1 NRELIIRIALFGTW
15 KKILK
20 KVHIAN
26 GVVTD
31 RSWKRVCVGD
41 AKILKEKIHT
51 GNGVFTDRSWKRL
64 CVGDVTVNLDGET
77 NNKIKRCME
86 CTLCVDETV
95 EFNKFKAIIKYEDP
109 NPSIYSFVGNLEL
122 GDEGEKAS
130 RVCFTS
136 ASKHSQGK
144 RVSQESNSGYNGHES
159 DSYSDM
165 YKSENAKH
173 KMEQGKDRMKEGAH
187 EMKEV
192 PMDGMKEANEKV
204 KHKATEM
211 KDKTKDMASNAADRA
226 GEMKENVK
234 GKANEMA
241 G

>member
-1 NRELIIRIALFGTW
+1 MASTYFTRSSLLNMAKANIIPR
-15 KKILK
+15 
-20 KVHIAN
+20 
-26 GVVTD
+26 
-31 RSWKRVCVGD
+31 
-41 AKILKEKIHT
+41 
-51 GNGVFTDRSWKRL
+51 FTSL
-64 CVGDVTVNLDGET
+64 
-77 NNKIKRCME
+77 
-86 CTLCVDETV
+86 
-95 EFNKFKAIIKYEDP
+95 
-109 NPSIYSFVGNLEL
+109 SFPQ
-122 GDEGEKAS
+122 KAS

-241 G
+241 GRAADRAGEMKE